1 MVDVTWSEEKIMN
14 TNLNMYIEYILFRYN
29 NFLKENIKNQNITLG
44 DLTYL
49 INISY
54 NEGISQKNL
63 SDLLFVSEANVAK
76 FLKKL
81 ENKGYIKRYP
91 SEDNKSIKLVY
102 LTNEGKSLVDDL
114 TKMNDEWE
122 RNITD
127 FLSEKEVF
135 QLKSVLFELS
145 KRSADF

>member
-1 MVDVTWSEEKIMN
+1 MVDVNWSEEKIIN

-81 ENKGYIKRYP
+81 EKKGYINRYS
-91 SEDNKSIKLVY
+91 SEKNKSIKLVY
-102 LTNEGKSLVDDL
+102 LTSKGKNLADNL

-122 RNITD
+122 KNITD
-127 FLSEKEVF
+127 FLSEEEVS
-135 QLKSVLFELS
+135 QLKHVLFELS

>member
-1 MVDVTWSEEKIMN
+1 MVDVNWSEEKIIN

-54 NEGISQKNL
+54 DEGISQKNL
-63 SDLLFVSEANVAK
+63 SELLFVSEANVAR

-81 ENKGYIKRYP
+81 EKRVILNVIP
-91 SEDNKSIKLVY
+91 LKI
-102 LTNEGKSLVDDL
+102 TSLL
-114 TKMNDEWE
+114 NWF
-122 RNITD
+122 I
-127 FLSEKEVF
+127 
-135 QLKSVLFELS
+135 
-145 KRSADF
+145 

>member
-1 MVDVTWSEEKIMN
+1 MVDVNWSEEKIIN

-54 NEGISQKNL
+54 DEGISQKNL
-63 SDLLFVSEANVAK
+63 SNLLFVSEANVAR

-81 ENKGYIKRYP
+81 EKKGYIKRYP
-91 SEDNKSIKLVY
+91 SEDNKSVKLVY
-102 LTNEGKSLVDDL
+102 LTNEGKNLVDDL
-114 TKMNDEWE
+114 TKMNNKWE
-122 RNITD
+122 KNITD
-127 FLSEKEVF
+127 FLSEEEVS
-135 QLKSVLFELS
+135 QLKHTLFEIS
-145 KRSADF
+145 KRSTDF